1 MLFGP
6 GARAVNIEM
15 TLYMPRSDMW
25 VYARN
30 MFEYGKQGEQVLS
43 KPIANY

>member
-6 GARAVNIEM
+6 GARALNIEM

-30 MFEYGKQGEQVLS
+30 MFEFGK
-43 KPIANY
+43 